1 MKFYQLAL
9 RYLYRKI
16 TKTILLFLVL
26 LFIGSMVLST
36 SMILRTAKSSK
47 SIIQSKT
54 KSKIVLEVKNTKNK
68 ISETEIQKIS
78 LIDGVSF
85 INRYVYNSIFP
96 KDFSVFTVSDSEQED
111 NSKIMVF
118 SYDELENDS
127 PFFENQYR
135 LISGNYIDRNTK
147 NGVVINSLLAELNE
161 LELGDTIQLMA
172 DNGDIVSARIIGIF
186 MSGNEKKQSVST
198 LSVNRMENYIFVDN
212 TTYSQLFSENGWQK
226 AVVYVKNPEK
236 IKALKTELDSI
247 FSDKVVITT
256 SDSLFKQTKAPLEQ
270 LIHVVKLMLVLTF
283 VTGTVILT
291 IILCMWM
298 RTRKKETA
306 ILVSMGK
313 SKKNIL
319 SQVLLESF
327 LIFFVSA
334 VGACGVGQIFAKFL
348 KNFLI
353 TSQTSSVMTN
363 VSLKLNDIISLF
375 SIGSLITII
384 AVTFSI
390 FPILK
395 SNPRDTLSRMEG

>member
-78 LIDGVSF
+78 LLDGVSF

-111 NSKIMVF
+111 NSKITVF

-226 AVVYVKNPEK
+226 AVVYIKNPER
-236 IKALKTELDSI
+236 IEALKTELDSI
-247 FSDKVVITT
+247 FSDKVEITT

-334 VGACGVGQIFAKFL
+334 VGACGIGQIFAKFL

>member
-9 RYLYRKI
+9 LYLYRKI

-186 MSGNEKKQSVST
+186 MSGNEKNSPFQHFLLIVWKI
-198 LSVNRMENYIFVDN
+198 IFLLITPLILN
-212 TTYSQLFSENGWQK
+212 CF
-226 AVVYVKNPEK
+226 
-236 IKALKTELDSI
+236 LKMAG
-247 FSDKVVITT
+247 KRR
-256 SDSLFKQTKAPLEQ
+256 
-270 LIHVVKLMLVLTF
+270 
-283 VTGTVILT
+283 
-291 IILCMWM
+291 LCMLKI
-298 RTRKKETA
+298 RKK
-306 ILVSMGK
+306 
-313 SKKNIL
+313 SKH
-319 SQVLLESF
+319 
-327 LIFFVSA
+327 
-334 VGACGVGQIFAKFL
+334 
-348 KNFLI
+348 
-353 TSQTSSVMTN
+353 
-363 VSLKLNDIISLF
+363 
-375 SIGSLITII
+375 
-384 AVTFSI
+384 
-390 FPILK
+390 
-395 SNPRDTLSRMEG
+395 